1 MQKVYQ
7 QAPLPFVG
15 QKRFFLND
23 FRQALSHIPG
33 DGDGWTIVDVF
44 GGSGLLS
51 HTAKREKP
59 AARVIYND
67 FDNYCERLNHM
78 ADYNRLREQLAVVI
92 GDLPKAARL
101 DDARVA
107 GVKRVIEEF
116 DGYIDLRVLGS
127 WLLFSAKQADSIDTL
142 LGYEFYN
149 KLRLTPLAEAADYLD
164 GLEVVRRDFSD
175 LMAEYGDSPNT
186 LFVLDPPYLSTM
198 QGAYAGDA
206 FRMVSFLRMIKLT
219 RPPFV
224 IFSSTRS
231 ELMDYFDYLA
241 ECAPEEYARF
251 DGFEIVRKTAKM
263 ARGIEYEDNM
273 LFKI

>member
-23 FRQALSHIPG
+23 FRQALSRIPG

-67 FDNYCERLNHM
+67 FDNYSERLNHID
-78 ADYNRLREQLAVVI
+78 DYNRLREQLAVVI
-92 GDLPKAARL
+92 GDLPKGARL
-101 DDARVA
+101 NDARVA
-107 GVKRVIEEF
+107 GVKRVIAEF
-116 DGYIDLRVLGS
+116 DGYIDLRVLS
-127 WLLFSAKQADSIDTL
+127 RWILFSAKQADSMDKL
-142 LGYEFYN
+142 LGYKFYN
-149 KLRLTPLAEAADYLD
+149 KLRLTPMAGATDYLD
-164 GLEVVRRDFSD
+164 GLEIVRRDFAD

-198 QGAYAGDA
+198 QGAYAGEA
-206 FRMVSFLRMIKLT
+206 FRMVSFLRMIQLT

-231 ELMDYFDYLA
+231 EMMDYFDYLA
-241 ECAPEEYARF
+241 GCVPEEYARF

>member
-1 MQKVYQ
+1 MQKVYK

-15 QKRFFLND
+15 QKRLFLND
-23 FRQALSHIPG
+23 FRQALSRIPG

-67 FDNYCERLNHM
+67 FDNYCERLNHI

-92 GDLPKAARL
+92 GDFPRGARL

-107 GVKRVIEEF
+107 GVKRVIAEF
-116 DGYIDLRVLGS
+116 DGYIDLRMLGN
-127 WLLFSAKQADSIDTL
+127 WLLFSTKQADSMDTL
-142 LGYEFYN
+142 LSYEFYN
-149 KLRLTPLAEAADYLD
+149 NLRRTPLAEATGYLE
-164 GLEVVRRDFSD
+164 GLEVVRRDFAE

-198 QGAYAGDA
+198 QGAYAGEA
-206 FRMVSFLRMIKLT
+206 FRMVSFLRMIQLT

-231 ELMDYFDYLA
+231 EMMDYFDYLA
-241 ECAPEEYARF
+241 GCVPEEYARF
-251 DGFEIVRKTAKM
+251 DGFEIVRKTARI
-263 ARGIEYEDNM
+263 AGGIKYEDNM